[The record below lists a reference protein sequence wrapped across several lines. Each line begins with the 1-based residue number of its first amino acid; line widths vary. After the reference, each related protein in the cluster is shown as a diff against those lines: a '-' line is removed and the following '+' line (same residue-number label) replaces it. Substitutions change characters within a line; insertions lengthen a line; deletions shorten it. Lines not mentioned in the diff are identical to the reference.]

1 MENYYYPFL
10 FLFLSEKQR
19 IDSGYYL
26 YQAELKKKKE
36 KNLQKDEKVYSKL
49 GAMFAVD
56 QELDTTHS
64 SSDSDADINRHHEK

>member
-1 MENYYYPFL
+1 MP
-10 FLFLSEKQR
+10 EKQR

-56 QELDTTHS
+56 QDLGTTNS
-64 SSDSDADINRHHEK
+64 SSDSDVDVNIHHEK

>member
-1 MENYYYPFL
+1 
-10 FLFLSEKQR
+10 
-19 IDSGYYL
+19 
-26 YQAELKKKKE
+26 LKKKKE

-56 QELDTTHS
+56 QELGTTHS

>member
-1 MENYYYPFL
+1 M
-10 FLFLSEKQR
+10 SEKQR

-36 KNLQKDEKVYSKL
+36 KDLRKDEKVYSKL

-56 QELDTTHS
+56 QDMGTTNS
-64 SSDSDADINRHHEK
+64 SSDSDVDVNIHHEK